1 MCLGTLSVLYPLNVL
16 FFEGFSMALMVEIS
30 NSWVY
35 GLPREK
41 TFVPFLVW
49 STLIFGPSTLEKD
62 TTKLPMS
69 VDQ

>member
-1 MCLGTLSVLYPLNVL
+1 
-16 FFEGFSMALMVEIS
+16 MALMVEIS

-41 TFVPFLVW
+41 TFIPFLVFLVW
-49 STLIFGPSTLEKD
+49 STVIFGPSTLEKD

>member
-1 MCLGTLSVLYPLNVL
+1 
-16 FFEGFSMALMVEIS
+16 MALMVEIL

-41 TFVPFLVW
+41 SFALLLVW
-49 STLIFGPSTLEKD
+49 NTLIFGPSTLERD

>member
-1 MCLGTLSVLYPLNVL
+1 
-16 FFEGFSMALMVEIS
+16 MVEIL

-35 GLPREK
+35 GLPKEK
-41 TFVPFLVW
+41 KFVLLLVW
-49 STLIFGPSTLEKD
+49 STLIFGPSTLERD

>member
-1 MCLGTLSVLYPLNVL
+1 
-16 FFEGFSMALMVEIS
+16 MALMVEIS

-41 TFVPFLVW
+41 TFIPLLVW
-49 STLIFGPSTLEKD
+49 STLIFGHSTLEKD

-69 VDQ
+69 LDQ

>member
-1 MCLGTLSVLYPLNVL
+1 
-16 FFEGFSMALMVEIS
+16 MALIVEIS

-41 TFVPFLVW
+41 TIIPFLVW
-49 STLIFGPSTLEKD
+49 STLMFRPSTLEKD

-69 VDQ
+69 VDR

>member
-1 MCLGTLSVLYPLNVL
+1 
-16 FFEGFSMALMVEIS
+16 MALMVEIL

-41 TFVPFLVW
+41 PFILLLLGN
-49 STLIFGPSTLEKD
+49 TLIFGPSTLEKG

-69 VDQ
+69 VGKYVKRSIISFFKKGS